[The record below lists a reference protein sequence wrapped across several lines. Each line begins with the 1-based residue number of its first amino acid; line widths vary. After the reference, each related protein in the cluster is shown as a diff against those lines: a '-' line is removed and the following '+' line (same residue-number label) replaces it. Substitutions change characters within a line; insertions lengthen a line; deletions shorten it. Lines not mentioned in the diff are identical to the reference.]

1 MNSNSIIETS
11 NVKVGYDENTNHKV
25 VNEFYFLDTI
35 GKGAYSKVKK
45 CINLNTKKEY
55 AVKILNK
62 RLLRKKKNHI
72 VKQKKEQ

>member
-11 NVKVGYDENTNHKV
+11 NVKVGYDENTNNKV

-45 CINLNTKKEY
+45 CINLNTNKEY

>member
-72 VKQKKEQ
+72 VKLKKEQ

>member
-72 VKQKKEQ
+72 VKQKKGQ